1 MFLNCTNAQKSQ
13 ERVSSIIGS
22 AAAPD
27 GYMVLDELPPM
38 ESDSDMNELIG
49 KPVMCGFE
57 IKNAMGWFMGTIH
70 SRKLSPTDLK
80 KTPSAN
86 FVVKYNKSITKN
98 KHPPSAVWHVS
109 CRSARNGPS
118 VWWVLVQKVGA
129 LAETVEQTA

>member
-57 IKNAMGWFMGTIH
+57 IKNVMGWFMGTIH

-98 KHPPSAVWHVS
+98 KHLHGCVACELSERTH
-109 CRSARNGPS
+109 GPS